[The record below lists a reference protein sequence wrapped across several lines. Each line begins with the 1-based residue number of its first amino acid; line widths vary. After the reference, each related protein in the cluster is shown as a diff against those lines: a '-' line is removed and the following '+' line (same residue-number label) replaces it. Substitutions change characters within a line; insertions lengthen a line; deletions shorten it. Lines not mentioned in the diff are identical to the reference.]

1 MANDILEGNPR
12 CGAPY
17 QPIPADGLVN
27 AVEGTLAEFLAGQ
40 VAALDTVD
48 PALGLFA
55 RTTRDLVLA
64 GGKRLRPTF
73 AHWGWRGVVGSREPA
88 DPVLPALAALEL
100 MHTFALVH
108 DDVMDGSA
116 TRRGRPT
123 AHRLF
128 AAQHDSDGR
137 LGDADHFGETSAIL
151 VGDLCLVW
159 ADQLLAQAAL
169 TTSTHFAVR
178 ARYDRMRVEAV
189 AGQYLDVLGEAQPD
203 EWNLDRA
210 LLVARHKTASYTVQ
224 RPLQFGLALAG
235 PSETDLAAIDDAY
248 NRYGIA
254 VGEAFQL
261 CDDLLGVYGDPAVTG
276 KPAGDDLRTGKPTA
290 LLMLARQLA
299 TPAQRAELATDPAG
313 AVIPADGSG
322 GPTFQWASR
331 DSDATRTVA
340 TVSGRRNGKRGSG
353 PANGHGAIGGRGG
366 IDGHGRVN
374 GHGGGVNGHGPQ
386 HGHDHALTD
395 EVVARQAQIIIET
408 GAVARVEAMIRQ
420 RVDDAV
426 AALREAPI
434 CHEARAALTEL
445 AVTATHRPA

>member
-1 MANDILEGNPR
+1 MLEGNPR
-12 CGAPY
+12 CGTSH

-27 AVEGTLAEFLAGQ
+27 AVEGTLADFLASQ
-40 VAALDTVD
+40 IAALDTVD
-48 PALGLFA
+48 PALGAFA

-73 AHWGWRGVVGSREPA
+73 AHWGWRGVVGFREPV

-108 DDVMDGSA
+108 DDVMDASD

-128 AAQHDSDGR
+128 AAQHGSAGR
-137 LGDADHFGETSAIL
+137 LGDPDHFGETSAIL
-151 VGDLCLVW
+151 VGDLCLIW

-169 TTSTHFAVR
+169 TTSTLFAVR

-189 AGQYLDVLGEAQPD
+189 AGQYLDVLGEAQPHD
-203 EWNLDRA
+203 WTVDRA

-235 PSETDLAAIDDAY
+235 PPGADVAAIDDAY

-299 TPAQRAELATDPAG
+299 TPAQRAELIKDPAG

-322 GPTFQWASR
+322 GPLSPWAPHADDSSR
-331 DSDATRTVA
+331 PLGVA
-340 TVSGRRNGKRGSG
+340 S
-353 PANGHGAIGGRGG
+353 PGG
-366 IDGHGRVN
+366 
-374 GHGGGVNGHGPQ
+374 
-386 HGHDHALTD
+386 TD
-395 EVVARQAQIIIET
+395 EAVARQAEIIIET
-408 GAVARVEAMIRQ
+408 GAVARIEAMIRQ
-420 RVDDAV
+420 RVEEAV
-426 AALREAPI
+426 AALHDAPI
-434 CHEARAALTEL
+434 DHGARAALTDL